1 MFVEHAN
8 LVGRERQN
16 AQGISLGAAI
26 AGKLGSYAVTL
37 MGRGRSQKGVF
48 PQLPFHTRT
57 VLRIRA
63 RQLATLSAKVQTYE
77 EVIRKMSSRFGVSDE
92 QLMSNAIS
100 SVCLTASMIA
110 LST

>member
-1 MFVEHAN
+1 MFVEHASHA
-8 LVGRERQN
+8 GRERQN
-16 AQGISLGAAI
+16 AQGISPGAATV
-26 AGKLGSYAVTL
+26 GKQESYAATL
-37 MGRGRSQKGVF
+37 MGKGRSQRGVL
-48 PQLPFHTRT
+48 PQLSFHTHT
-57 VLRIRA
+57 TLRIPE

-100 SVCLTASMIA
+100 SVCLTASMIV